1 MQTQMSELDVVT
13 ILDRF
18 DDVGVTPWIDGG
30 WGVDALLGRQ
40 TREHGDLDIVIE
52 QHQESAART
61 VLADE
66 SFAEVPMWFSTAV
79 HTVWH
84 HDDGRALD
92 LHVVVMNDE
101 GGGVYGDEGVYP
113 AEGFEGRGT
122 IGGRPVR
129 CISAPV
135 QVEFHRGYELRP
147 EDRHD
152 VLLLCQEFDLDW
164 PDEYR
169 D

>member
-1 MQTQMSELDVVT
+1 MHTHMSELEVMT
-13 ILDRF
+13 ILDRLEGA
-18 DDVGVTPWIDGG
+18 GVTPWIDGG

-40 TREHGDLDIVIE
+40 TRAHGDLDIVIE
-52 QHQESAART
+52 QHQETAARV
-61 VLADE
+61 VLAQE
-66 SFAEVPMWFSTAV
+66 GFAEVPMWFSTAV

-92 LHVVVMNDE
+92 LHVVVLDEE

-122 IGGRPVR
+122 IGGRKVR

-135 QVEFHRGYELRP
+135 QIEFHRGYEERP
-147 EDRHD
+147 QDRHD
-152 VLLLCQEFDLDW
+152 VLLLCQAFDLDI
-164 PDEYR
+164 PNEYR
-169 D
+169 N